1 VHAPGAPD
9 HPGAS
14 KRRRLVRR
22 WHSVATPDAYAY
34 AWAYADSCVRI
45 AVEIEVA
52 AILAR
57 SDLSGCRKGEDAAMN
72 KKKILDFRQRKA
84 VPVWTRLGAEGL
96 LMS

>member
-1 VHAPGAPD
+1 
-9 HPGAS
+9 
-14 KRRRLVRR
+14 
-22 WHSVATPDAYAY
+22 
-34 AWAYADSCVRI
+34 
-45 AVEIEVA
+45 VA